1 MGDLVVDTHGAPVV
15 DPVIGLMRWV
25 LPRIGRP
32 VPVLLERD
40 NEIPE
45 LPVLLAER
53 AALQEAYDQA
63 LAAHA

>member
-1 MGDLVVDTHGAPVV
+1 MI
-15 DPVIGLMRWV
+15 DPVIELMQWV

-45 LPVLLAER
+45 LDVLLAER
-53 AALQEAYDQA
+53 ESLQKAYDAALAPVLGVQYG
-63 LAAHA
+63 

>member
-1 MGDLVVDTHGAPVV
+1 MV
-15 DPVIGLMRWV
+15 DPVIELMQWV

-45 LPVLLAER
+45 LDVLLAER
-53 AALQEAYDQA
+53 ESLQKAYDAALAPV
-63 LAAHA
+63 LGVRHG